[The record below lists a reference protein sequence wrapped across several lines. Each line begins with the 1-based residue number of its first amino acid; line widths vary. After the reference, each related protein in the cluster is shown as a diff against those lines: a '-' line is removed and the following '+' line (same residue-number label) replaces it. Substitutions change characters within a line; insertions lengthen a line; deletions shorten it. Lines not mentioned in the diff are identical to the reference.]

1 MYIEKLVEF
10 WFSIL
15 RSEPTLRRN
24 MQSSWNSGVISGRAS
39 FKKVR
44 AKTSHL
50 NCTVFYIQDYRIRI
64 MPWTANITKSQTV
77 CSNWREN
84 QPFWERLLEW
94 AHGRGMREWRRLLA
108 VYPFHLW
115 QSFNQKMLKIFKCQ
129 RGRVWGN
136 NPTKSFSIKLSGY
149 VWRAFRTSAWIEQQI
164 ILEVLFPQ

>member
-1 MYIEKLVEF
+1 MYIEKLAEF
-10 WFSIL
+10 WFSIF

-44 AKTSHL
+44 AKTTHL
-50 NCTVFYIQDYRIRI
+50 NYTVFYIQDYRIRI

-84 QPFWERLLEW
+84 QPFWERPLEW

-115 QSFNQKMLKIFKCQ
+115 QSFNQKMLKISNVNEEEFEETIQ
-129 RGRVWGN
+129 LNHSQSSWVDMYEERLEPVLELN
-136 NPTKSFSIKLSGY
+136 NKYSGSF
-149 VWRAFRTSAWIEQQI
+149 V
-164 ILEVLFPQ
+164 P